1 MNKILKLCSGFALI
15 LLLLTLCTACSEQP
29 EEGSVV
35 ARVNGQPISM
45 RELQARYDLDHLTW
59 TDEVLPQAE
68 DLQVQYGDSLANLII
83 NALVMQELDKKKMSV
98 TAEEMNIAELEVK
111 SDYGEEEFEQ
121 TLEEEAIDFEM
132 WRLFLLQRLSVQKF
146 MQTVLRPD
154 IRVSLEESTKY
165 YNDNLDKFSLPARVH
180 FLVVDSNDKAMLAR
194 TLASYNKEP
203 KTEMLVKEKGVRLR
217 EVRMREDRIS
227 PELGQELAKLKAGQ
241 ASPLRPEQEGWQ
253 FLILVGRQPKTVLT
267 QAQAYAL
274 VEKELVEQKLE
285 MAFDL
290 WVNKKIKSAEIEI
303 APPLVEAWVKQT
315 NQANQI
321 NRASNMS
328 GDGHNATAPY
338 DYLTEEIDP
347 DEEARLFEQESA
359 P

>member
-1 MNKILKLCSGFALI
+1 MNKTLKLFAAFGLVF
-15 LLLLTLCTACSEQP
+15 LLLTFCVACSEQP

-68 DLQVQYGDSLANLII
+68 DLQEQYGNSLANLII

-98 TAEEMNIAELEVK
+98 TAEEMSIAELEVK
-111 SDYGEEEFEQ
+111 SDYGEEEFAQ
-121 TLEEEAIDFEM
+121 TLEEEAIDLEM

-165 YNDNLDKFSLPARVH
+165 YNDNLEKFTLPARIH
-180 FLVVDSNDKAMLAR
+180 FLVVDSNDKELLTQALN
-194 TLASYNKEP
+194 SYNKEP
-203 KTEMLVKEKGVRLR
+203 KSEMLVKDEGVKLR

-227 PELGQELAKLKAGQ
+227 PDLGQELMKLKAGQ
-241 ASPLRPEQEGWQ
+241 ASPLRAEEDGWQ
-253 FLILVGRQPKTVLT
+253 FLILVGRQPETVLG
-267 QAQAYAL
+267 QAQAYPL

-290 WVNKKIKSAEIEI
+290 WVNKKIAKAEIEI
-303 APPLVEAWVKQT
+303 APPLSEAW
-315 NQANQI
+315 I
-321 NRASNMS
+321 NRVNNVASQE
-328 GDGHNATAPY
+328 HNATVPY